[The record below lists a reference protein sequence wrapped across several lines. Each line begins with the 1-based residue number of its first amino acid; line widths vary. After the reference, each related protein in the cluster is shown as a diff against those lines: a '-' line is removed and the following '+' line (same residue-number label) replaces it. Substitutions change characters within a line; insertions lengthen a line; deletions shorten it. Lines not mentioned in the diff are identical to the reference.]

1 MNEFRFCHNLRK
13 RKMFNPRNNKLSQDK
28 PINYL
33 NVVNSGIL
41 LNLNA
46 LEDTAKRLLK
56 NFIKKKIKKYR
67 KKMII

>member
-1 MNEFRFCHNLRK
+1 
-13 RKMFNPRNNKLSQDK
+13 MFNPRNNKLSQDK